1 MKAIDLDWKQEEGL
15 NNYAIILAAGKGTR
29 MNREINKVYLPLG
42 DRPVIAHTLEAFYRA
57 ESIHRI
63 VLVTATGEEE
73 YIKKNILDFYP
84 VQKPVTL
91 VPGGSERQYSV
102 YNGLKAL
109 PEDAEIVAIHDGAR
123 PLVTPQ
129 VIQKCVESA
138 LKWGAGVAGMPVK
151 DTIKEAD
158 PDGRVRKT
166 LRRESLWQVQ
176 TPQTFRYTL
185 IMEAH
190 RKALEDNYIATDDS
204 ALVEYL
210 GRQVYMIPGGY
221 DNIKITTPEDIDIAW
236 RILKSRQ
243 GELL

>member
-1 MKAIDLDWKQEEGL
+1 M
-15 NNYAIILAAGKGTR
+15 
-29 MNREINKVYLPLG
+29 
-42 DRPVIAHTLEAFYRA
+42 
-57 ESIHRI
+57 
-63 VLVTATGEEE
+63 
-73 YIKKNILDFYP
+73 
-84 VQKPVTL
+84 
-91 VPGGSERQYSV
+91 
-102 YNGLKAL
+102 
-109 PEDAEIVAIHDGAR
+109 AIHDGAR

-221 DNIKITTPEDIDIAW
+221 MTIKDYHTGGYRYRR
-236 RILKSRQ
+236 RILKSGKETVMRV
-243 GELL
+243 GIGYDVHRL